1 MLDGA
6 LLLTGAEIVVLSF
19 CVGMTKHVE
28 RRRQRDDVE
37 ELSRWVPEGMFG
49 DRPRYGT
56 GNTPFTP
63 LGLCED
69 HDRNYRS
76 SKIERSFSKMWAVSV
91 LLFVEDVVSDVLEV
105 DAGGQE

>member
-1 MLDGA
+1 M
-6 LLLTGAEIVVLSF
+6 TGAERVVLSF

-28 RRRQRDDVE
+28 RRRQRGNVE
-37 ELSRWVPEGMFG
+37 ELSRWAPEGMFG

-56 GNTPFTP
+56 GNTPFIP

-76 SKIERSFSKMWAVSV
+76 SKIERSFSRMWAVSA
-91 LLFVEDVVSDVLEV
+91 LLFVEDVVSGVLEL

>member
-6 LLLTGAEIVVLSF
+6 LLLTGAERVVLSF

-28 RRRQRDDVE
+28 RRRQRGDVE
-37 ELSRWVPEGMFG
+37 ELPKRTLEEVSGG
-49 DRPRYGT
+49 RPRYGT

-76 SKIERSFSKMWAVSV
+76 SKIERSFSKMWAVSA
-91 LLFVEDVVSDVLEV
+91 LLFVEDVVSDVLEL